1 MKIGGEG
8 PRYEPL
14 PLSVAPAPA
23 SGAVAAGPAGP
34 SFASVLKGVGR
45 AIDAGEAR
53 LSHAQHGGFGGLDNA
68 QLIAL
73 QIQVYQYSEA
83 VDLVAKLADR
93 ATNAVK
99 TVVSPH

>member
-1 MKIGGEG
+1 
-8 PRYEPL
+8 
-14 PLSVAPAPA
+14 
-23 SGAVAAGPAGP
+23 
-34 SFASVLKGVGR
+34 VLKGVGR
-45 AIDAGEAR
+45 TIDAGEAR
-53 LSHAQHGGFGGLDNA
+53 LSHAQRGGLGGLDNA

-83 VDLVAKLADR
+83 VDLMAKLVDR